1 MQINPGN
8 SVLTAPRGSD
18 FIYPMRLGIG
28 LLLSVFAVLPLTAA
42 LKKVII
48 LPIINIDKDANFAYL
63 EGSITDSLKE
73 RLREKFA
80 FAELPEEKWTL
91 VANEN
96 FILRDDFHTRTAAMN
111 LGILA
116 NQDIVINGGF
126 KPVNKKIAGGKIKTS
141 IHAVA
146 HLLDVKKK
154 KTIATIE
161 LDLPADSELF
171 TAVGQVADRM
181 EAETRKVI
189 PSKEDAARSG
199 LKAESA
205 PFFSDFSL
213 GLRGGGGVY
222 VAGYAK
228 YFSAQLPALGAVL
241 HAAMPNFGGLTTELA
256 FTFMGHRLKEGNDSA
271 IQQLG
276 ATATTAN
283 YMAAWSFGYRFG
295 LSARWYLE
303 PQVGGGYVMQSTTV
317 TGSGINS
324 TLNNGFPFARGGLV
338 TGFRVNQLID
348 VSVNVESLAYI
359 EQGTMTLL
367 PLALAGVHYKF

>member
-1 MQINPGN
+1 MSLIL
-8 SVLTAPRGSD
+8 LT
-18 FIYPMRLGIG
+18 LGVT
-28 LLLSVFAVLPLTAA
+28 LTPLSAA

-80 FAELPEEKWTL
+80 FDELAEEKWTL
-91 VANEN
+91 VAEQN
-96 FILRDDFHTRTAAMN
+96 FILKDDFHTRTAAMN

-126 KPVNKKIAGGKIKTS
+126 KPVNKKLAGGKIKSS
-141 IHAVA
+141 IHATA

-199 LKAESA
+199 LQAESA

-222 VAGYAK
+222 VSGYAK
-228 YFSAQLPALGAVL
+228 YFTAQLPALGAIL
-241 HAAMPNFGGLTTELA
+241 HANMPKFGGLTTELG
-256 FTFMGHRLKEGNDSA
+256 FTFMGHRLKEGNDAA

-276 ATATTAN
+276 AAATTAN
-283 YMAAWSFGYRFG
+283 YMASWSLGYRIG
-295 LSARWYLE
+295 LSARWYIE
-303 PQVGGGYVMQSTTV
+303 PQVGGGYVMQTTTV

-324 TLNNGFPFARGGLV
+324 TLNNGFPFGRAGLV

-348 VSVNVESLAYI
+348 VSVSTESVAYVEQS
-359 EQGTMTLL
+359 TLTFL
-367 PLALAGVHYKF
+367 PLVLAGVHYKF